1 MVSGVIENE
10 IKNVYMTRL
19 VIAKRINRIERTL
32 LDTIQKVQNRSI

>member
-10 IKNVYMTRL
+10 IKNVYMARL